1 MKILTLDLGNSTL
14 FAGFFRDGKLV
25 RSSRIDVGRGRRT
38 PPGKSFD
45 IRKAGFGDPAL
56 QLKKLA
62 RGKVDRIA
70 LCSVVPKQTPR
81 LARLLKKTFGLVPLI
96 LTTASPHGLML
107 AYHRPEELGVDR
119 LATALGAQKLYP
131 RKNVMVVDCG
141 TATTLTLLRRDGC
154 LLGGAIM
161 PGAALWAQALAQRT
175 AQLPEVKL
183 QLPKQVVG
191 RDTATA
197 MRSGILHGHIGAIR
211 ELVKISRAEAFGRSP
226 AVVLGTGG
234 LVTHF
239 KSQSLFTA
247 VEPALILHGLQAFVL
262 RIISHE

>member
-1 MKILTLDLGNSTL
+1 
-14 FAGFFRDGKLV
+14 
-25 RSSRIDVGRGRRT
+25 
-38 PPGKSFD
+38 
-45 IRKAGFGDPAL
+45 
-56 QLKKLA
+56 
-62 RGKVDRIA
+62 
-70 LCSVVPKQTPR
+70 
-81 LARLLKKTFGLVPLI
+81 
-96 LTTASPHGLML
+96 LML

-191 RDTATA
+191 VILLRQCAAASCTGISA
-197 MRSGILHGHIGAIR
+197 RSANW
-211 ELVKISRAEAFGRSP
+211 
-226 AVVLGTGG
+226 
-234 LVTHF
+234 
-239 KSQSLFTA
+239 
-247 VEPALILHGLQAFVL
+247 
-262 RIISHE
+262 